1 MSFEEIK
8 SDTKVFENRLNDLI
22 KAQQQDEDTLKKMND
37 NIQTITMNIQVRMG
51 RIDELNRTIQIFKE
65 LSLVKK
71 EPVKAVTQK
80 TKEEA
85 TLLKEINKLPG
96 EKDDKQRDKKT
107 RRQT

>member
-51 RIDELNRTIQIFKE
+51 RIDELNRTIQLFKE
-65 LSLVKK
+65 LSLVQK
-71 EPVKAVTQK
+71 EPPKPVTQK
-80 TKEEA
+80 TKKEA
-85 TLLKEINKLPG
+85 TLLKEINQLPG
-96 EKDDKQRDKKT
+96 EKDSKQRDKKT